1 MGLARFFIPCLTVFL
16 IFIPQGFIYAA
27 SLLSDP
33 LIPDGEKITYALRRG
48 DENSTVVE
56 EVRVK
61 KDGEK
66 SLYEITSSSKLL
78 DRKIKLLRETMA
90 IVSIHTVRKF
100 QDATLDS
107 VLTVIDEKPTVENGA
122 MKLADFSI
130 LTYILRGFPFGTL
143 ENLKVGYYG
152 EQKRNSY
159 SMSVKCKGR
168 ERITVKG
175 RTFDCYKLEFSMD
188 GFIGTFLSKMNAW
201 YSVEASHYLV
211 YYEGPDG
218 PPGTPKRIMEMVQY
232 TKPSPRTE

>member
-1 MGLARFFIPCLTVFL
+1 MGFVRFFILCLTVFS

-33 LIPDGEKITYALRRG
+33 FIPDGEKITYALRRG

-56 EVRVK
+56 EVRAK

-66 SLYEITSSSKLL
+66 FIYEITSASKFL
-78 DRKIKLLRETMA
+78 DRTIRLLKPTLA
-90 IVSIHTVRKF
+90 IASVHTIRKF
-100 QDATLDS
+100 PSVTLDS
-107 VLTVIDEKPTVENGA
+107 TLTVIDERKDSEGEE
-122 MKLADFSI
+122 MKLADFSVI
-130 LTYILRGFPFGTL
+130 THVLRGFPFTKL
-143 ENLKVGYYG
+143 EKLKISYFG
-152 EQKRNSY
+152 EQRKSAY

-168 ERITVKG
+168 EKMTVKNG
-175 RTFDCYKLEFSMD
+175 TFDCYKLELGMD
-188 GFIGTFLSKMNAW
+188 GFFGTFLPKMNAW
-201 YSVEASHYLV
+201 YSVEAPHYLV